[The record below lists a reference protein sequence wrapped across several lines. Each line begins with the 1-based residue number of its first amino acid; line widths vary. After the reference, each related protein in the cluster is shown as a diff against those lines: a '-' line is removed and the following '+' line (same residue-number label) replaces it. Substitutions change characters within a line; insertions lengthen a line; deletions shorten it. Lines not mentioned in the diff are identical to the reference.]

1 MAGKSRERRRGSFG
15 RVLHITK
22 RVNHFCTNQNRKRN
36 EPSGLSAWKI
46 SQYSLWFA
54 FPCPAHFPFIFSIY
68 FFLFFFLL
76 FFVFQRHF
84 TAAFHGVGILGGG
97 RRKTEATLRHCLVQK
112 LNNFIKYSNGAAT
125 TAKKRNKLQSAQ
137 KEEHTDFVSKKV
149 SGKKTGSQ

>member
-1 MAGKSRERRRGSFG
+1 MCVCVWGKIAHKHAGEEKMAGKSRERRRGSFG

-68 FFLFFFLL
+68 FFLFFFFIIFRFPAPLYCC
-76 FFVFQRHF
+76 FSW
-84 TAAFHGVGILGGG
+84 GGDFG
-97 RRKTEATLRHCLVQK
+97 WGAQEDWGDPATLSRAKIEQFYKILK
-112 LNNFIKYSNGAAT
+112 RSSNN
-125 TAKKRNKLQSAQ
+125 
-137 KEEHTDFVSKKV
+137 
-149 SGKKTGSQ
+149 GKKT